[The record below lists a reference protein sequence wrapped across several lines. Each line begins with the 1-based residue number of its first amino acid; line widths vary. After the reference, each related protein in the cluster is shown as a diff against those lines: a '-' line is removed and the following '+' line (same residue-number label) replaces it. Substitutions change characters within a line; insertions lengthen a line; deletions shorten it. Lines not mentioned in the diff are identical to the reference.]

1 VICPGFVAGDGMYQ
15 RMADPGVTSNRLI
28 NHTTIEKVADQV
40 VRAIREDRPE
50 VIESGG
56 PLRPLLALGQISPRT
71 AERTMRWIG
80 ATELFRRAAAVDG
93 RD

>member
-1 VICPGFVAGDGMYQ
+1 MYQ
-15 RMADPGVTSNRLI
+15 RMTEQGGTSNRI
-28 NHTTIEKVADQV
+28 MSHTTIEKVTAQV

-56 PLRPLLALGQISPRT
+56 PLRPLLALGQLSPRT
-71 AERTMRWIG
+71 AERTMRWVG